1 MKEKPIVQ
9 FTDLFFSY
17 DKVPILENVNIKIFP
32 GEFIGI
38 IGPNGGGKTTLL
50 KLIMGFLKPIQ
61 GTITRED
68 LKIGYVP
75 QTNRL
80 DKLFPITV
88 FELVLMGIMDEA
100 RWFGKFSKENKEKAY
115 QALERLQLLPHADK
129 TFGSLS
135 GGLAQRA
142 LIARA
147 LVSDPEILL
156 LDEPTASID
165 TETKKKIYEILGE
178 LKGTITILMV
188 THDLNIA
195 IEKVE
200 RILMVEK
207 SVSSLTP
214 KEVCKHFGVG
224 LYHTPLK
231 ELK

>member
-1 MKEKPIVQ
+1 MKDKPLIQ
-9 FTDLFFSY
+9 IKDLHFSY
-17 DKVPILENVNIKIFP
+17 DKNSILENVNLTILP

-50 KLIMGFLKPIQ
+50 KLIMGFLKPNQ
-61 GTITRED
+61 GRIEKKE

-88 FELVLMGIMDEA
+88 FELVLMGIMEEA
-100 RWFGKFSKENKEKAY
+100 GWFGKFSKSNKQKAY
-115 QALERLQLLPHADK
+115 HALERLQLLPHADK

-165 TETKKKIYEILGE
+165 VETKKKIYEILGE
-178 LKGTITILMV
+178 IKGNITILMV
-188 THDLNIA
+188 THDLNVA
-195 IEKVE
+195 IEKVG

-207 SVSSLTP
+207 SVTSLTP
-214 KEVCKHFGVG
+214 KEVCKHFAVG